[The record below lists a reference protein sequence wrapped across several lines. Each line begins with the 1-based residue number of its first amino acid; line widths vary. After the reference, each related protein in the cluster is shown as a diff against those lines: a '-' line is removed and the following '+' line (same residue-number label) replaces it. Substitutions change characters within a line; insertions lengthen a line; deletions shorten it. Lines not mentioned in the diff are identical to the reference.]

1 LKGPALAVAA
11 LGALLASGCAGA
23 RVDIRADSAR
33 YPVSF
38 SGAVRD
44 GSGLIYNRHSLTK
57 VARFRAERTPVGFV
71 YAAWTIPSSCDISDE
86 VNRQVAL
93 SCGEAIVNL
102 AVSVSNACVLLNSF
116 PFLNA
121 LPSWPGCVPV
131 TVTGDIVRRREAS
144 CPAAAG
150 P

>member
-1 LKGPALAVAA
+1 VLAAA
-11 LGALLASGCAGA
+11 GAVLASGCAGA
-23 RVDIRADSAR
+23 RVGVRADTAR
-33 YPVSF
+33 YPVSL

-44 GSGLIYNRHSLTK
+44 QTGLIYNRHSLTK
-57 VARFRAERTPVGFV
+57 VARFRAERTPVGFL
-71 YAAWTIPSSCDISDE
+71 YSSWTVPSTFDISDE

-93 SCGEAIVNL
+93 SCGEAVVNV
-102 AVSVSNACVLLNSF
+102 AVSVSNACTVLNFF

-131 TVTGDIVRRREAS
+131 TVSGDIVRRREAG
-144 CPAAAG
+144 CPSAEG